1 MLFKFKKSFFLFII
15 LWGYIVSFSA
25 VANAMSD
32 EDDIRN
38 FEVSGLVKLIPDI
51 SRIRITDFNLAPTIT
66 VKREIDY
73 YPASQI
79 NRPSKPTRPETSKS
93 TPFNLPTF

>member
-32 EDDIRN
+32 ELFSGGICLNDI
-38 FEVSGLVKLIPDI
+38 KAKT
-51 SRIRITDFNLAPTIT
+51 IRL
-66 VKREIDY
+66 
-73 YPASQI
+73 
-79 NRPSKPTRPETSKS
+79 
-93 TPFNLPTF
+93 